1 MLYLCPTPIGNL
13 QDITLRA
20 LEVLAHVDL
29 IACEDTRRTR
39 ILLDRHGITARVV
52 SFHEHNEEQ
61 RIQMLLPLLREG
73 KDVAVVSDAGM
84 PGLSDP
90 GFTLVRACAAEGLP
104 VTVLPGPSA
113 VSTALVLSGLPVDRF
128 AFVGFLARTKAK
140 LIEQLACF
148 EGTGATLVAFESPR
162 RLRAS
167 LAAIG
172 ERWPDRGLAVC
183 RELTKVH
190 EQVLRGTATEV
201 LERLAASVRGE
212 IVLVLAPT
220 GMGAALPRGAASAD
234 NAAAE
239 TGAGTAAA
247 GMIAPGTVAPQGTAP
262 ARNVPA
268 GAAPARNARTTAP
281 PVGGDIEERARAAL
295 AELARLGL
303 GTKKAAALVAGLTGL
318 PARRAYELGLEV
330 RRAAATK
337 EESRP

>member
-1 MLYLCPTPIGNL
+1 
-13 QDITLRA
+13 
-20 LEVLAHVDL
+20 
-29 IACEDTRRTR
+29 
-39 ILLDRHGITARVV
+39 
-52 SFHEHNEEQ
+52 
-61 RIQMLLPLLREG
+61 MLLPLLREG

-90 GFTLVRACAAEGLP
+90 GFTLVRACAANGLP

-140 LIEQLACF
+140 LIEQLARF

-190 EQVLRGTATEV
+190 EQVLRGTAMEV
-201 LERLAASVRGE
+201 MERLATPVRGE

-234 NAAAE
+234 NAAAG
-239 TGAGTAAA
+239 TGAGAAAA
-247 GMIAPGTVAPQGTAP
+247 GMIAAGTVAPQGTAP

-295 AELARLGL
+295 AELARLGV